1 MAQETEYTK
10 KKECEVKALPFD
22 EKRRMVRE
30 GEAHWF
36 FPHHVIEQM
45 VQCLIVLMILLTFS
59 TLMPAHLGP
68 KADPF
73 DTPAHIKPEWY
84 FLAAFYSLKVAQY
97 FEFLGA
103 WAPKILGIAM
113 QGVAITALF
122 AVPFLDMGDPKV
134 RHPKKRPI
142 AMIAGAGAAF
152 ITILFSILGLLA

>member
-1 MAQETEYTK
+1 MAHETEYTK

-22 EKRRMVRE
+22 EKRRRVRE

-36 FPHHVIEQM
+36 FPHHMIEQA
-45 VQCLIVLMILLTFS
+45 VQCIIVLVILITLS
-59 TLMPAHLGP
+59 TLFPAHLGL

-103 WAPKILGIAM
+103 WAPKILGIAI
-113 QGVAITALF
+113 QGVAMTALF
-122 AVPFLDMGDPKV
+122 AVPFLDRGDPKV
-134 RHPKKRPI
+134 RDPKKRPI
-142 AMIAGAGAAF
+142 AMTIGAVSVF
-152 ITILFSILGLLA
+152 VVVLFSILGLIA